1 MFAIKINSQLKE
13 KTYKD
18 YDEVFTF
25 IVNSLVDDF
34 NCYSTVKNESDW
46 IIQDL
51 KTTIVYTNDN
61 TKIFS
66 YGQKVVQIDDLF
78 IEIIEERTDK

>member
-18 YDEVFTF
+18 YDEAFAF
-25 IVNSLVDDF
+25 IVNALIDDF
-34 NCYSTVKNESDW
+34 NCYSTVKGESDW